1 MQPSEKPLFKPRKRN
16 TQKKRKRALESTLD
30 SANAGTRREPDD
42 EKIHHD
48 LLLLKEAQKL
58 REQSRQ
64 SGLTPS
70 LLLTSAT
77 NSSAAETPDNA
88 IKRNDLADGLQSHFS
103 VEKAGTAVEERMAK
117 YIEEG
122 MRKKFGDRYI
132 DRGLGQSQPRSDSNT
147 QKEDNGKDNIGDDNG
162 EDLKELNAEIFDI
175 PQHLQVEQ
183 RRLYDPSEGMP
194 SAGLE
199 ETEVVS
205 SSVKD
210 VKGNDDFVVADGTGT
225 GNERD
230 DERNGVVKRKY
241 DLKKSEFG
249 KRGNSKTNNNEIM
262 SGNFSSNFAYHRNE
276 WIETHEAA
284 GRNGSKQ
291 QDGRQQRKQRDG
303 KPEHKQGQWSKNDK
317 TPVSKKLNNSETG
330 LPSSS
335 RRHPQHADAGFAERF
350 RKRWKQQ

>member
-1 MQPSEKPLFKPRKRN
+1 MQPSEKPLFKARKRN
-16 TQKKRKRALESTLD
+16 TQKKRKRGLDSTLD
-30 SANAGTRREPDD
+30 SANAATSEADD
-42 EKIHHD
+42 EKSHHD

-77 NSSAAETPDNA
+77 NSSAAENPDNG
-88 IKRNDLADGLQSHFS
+88 IKRNDVADGLQSHFS

-132 DRGLGQSQPRSDSNT
+132 DRGLGHTQTPSNA
-147 QKEDNGKDNIGDDNG
+147 QKEDNPKDISDDTS
-162 EDLKELNAEIFDI
+162 EDLKELNAEVFDI

-205 SSVKD
+205 SVKD
-210 VKGNDDFVVADGTGT
+210 VKGNDDYGVDDGT
-225 GNERD
+225 GNERG

-241 DLKKSEFG
+241 DLKKSEFSR
-249 KRGNSKTNNNEIM
+249 RGNSNKIM

-284 GRNGSKQ
+284 GRNSNKQ
-291 QDGRQQRKQRDG
+291 QDGRQQQNKQRDG
-303 KPEHKQGQWSKNDK
+303 KPEHNQVPWSKNDK
-317 TPVSKKLNNSETG
+317 TPASKARNNSEAG

-335 RRHPQHADAGFAERF
+335 RRHPQHADASFAERF

>member
-1 MQPSEKPLFKPRKRN
+1 MQPSEKPLFKARKRN
-16 TQKKRKRALESTLD
+16 TQKKRKRRLD
-30 SANAGTRREPDD
+30 SALDTANATTNEADD
-42 EKIHHD
+42 EKSHHD

-77 NSSAAETPDNA
+77 NSSAAGNPDNA
-88 IKRNDLADGLQSHFS
+88 IKRNDVADGLQSHFS

-122 MRKKFGDRYI
+122 MRSKFGDRYI
-132 DRGLGQSQPRSDSNT
+132 GRSNA
-147 QKEDNGKDNIGDDNG
+147 QKENSAKEIGNGDDTS
-162 EDLKELNAEIFDI
+162 EDLKQLNADMFDI

-199 ETEVVS
+199 ETEVVP
-205 SSVKD
+205 SVKD
-210 VKGNDDFVVADGTGT
+210 FKGNDDPPAGEGI

-230 DERNGVVKRKY
+230 DERNEYNHVRW
-241 DLKKSEFG
+241 L
-249 KRGNSKTNNNEIM
+249 
-262 SGNFSSNFAYHRNE
+262 
-276 WIETHEAA
+276 
-284 GRNGSKQ
+284 
-291 QDGRQQRKQRDG
+291 
-303 KPEHKQGQWSKNDK
+303 KNDK
-317 TPVSKKLNNSETG
+317 RPSSKARNNSEAG